1 MAYGGEPVFLSDFET
16 IKTKG
21 GEGKGMENEKEGFLT
36 IHMVPP
42 SIATL
47 FLKGL
52 IMINLTLLKL
62 NEQEEKKKTANCVA
76 IVSVL

>member
-1 MAYGGEPVFLSDFET
+1 MAHGGELVFLSDFET

-21 GEGKGMENEKEGFLT
+21 GKGRGMENKKEGFLS
-36 IHMVPP
+36 IHVVPP

-52 IMINLTLLKL
+52 IENDNFNTTKA
-62 NEQEEKKKTANCVA
+62 E
-76 IVSVL
+76 